1 MLIFASSRTS
11 GSEAFRVISR
21 ILEENIHAFW
31 RLQVSINTD
40 LKLVIVQNQ
49 LSVERIEKI
58 LQNCYK
64 MIFVISIK
72 VEVRNYIKVT
82 TQQKMILCIFVCM

>member
-1 MLIFASSRTS
+1 MLIFASIRTS

-31 RLQVSINTD
+31 RLQISINTD
-40 LKLVIVQNQ
+40 LKLVIVPNQ
-49 LSVERIEKI
+49 LSVGRIEKI
-58 LQNCYK
+58 LQNK
-64 MIFVISIK
+64 MIFVASIK
-72 VEVRNYIKVT
+72 VEVRNYIKVK

>member
-1 MLIFASSRTS
+1 MLIFASIRTS

-21 ILEENIHAFW
+21 ILEENIHAFR

-49 LSVERIEKI
+49 LSIERIEKYCKI
-58 LQNCYK
+58 
-64 MIFVISIK
+64 VIK
-72 VEVRNYIKVT
+72 
-82 TQQKMILCIFVCM
+82 

>member
-1 MLIFASSRTS
+1 MLIFASIRTS
-11 GSEAFRVISR
+11 GSKACRVISR

-58 LQNCYK
+58 LKNCYK